1 MKVIKHEV
9 NIDVP
14 KLISEEMGWLSG
26 FYSEAKELHEDA
38 HKHFQFHINQQH
50 AMPFYVF
57 NKETA
62 DHILDVGYRA
72 YKVMVKAVAHA
83 FENRNDL
90 LRFFDCSML
99 RTPGGQAFIEYAN
112 WTFNQRNSIGM
123 SLYSR
128 FDMAVNPVTN
138 KVTGIYELNG
148 DTPTMLFESTVL
160 QSELLKQHYD
170 IEQQANEWWF
180 DVEESLGSRRFERSN
195 RIGVVFD
202 PSYVD
207 DSATCELVAAALEQH
222 CDNVMMVGL
231 KDLKYEMLRPNQ
243 PYEAYDLVLDGMF
256 VLVPWETMVTEHP
269 KAMFDWERWCTNVAV
284 WEPAWKWFMSNKGI
298 FALIDHLGRTG
309 QLDLEGLPFLKT
321 DLDEQALEGYAYV
334 EKPKVGRMSQN
345 ITVYSKC
352 ERVLAQTDGDYGGDD
367 MVYQEYAEPGRLNGD
382 RNFIVGV
389 WMAGAVNPPTGHW
402 AKASGICIR
411 EFATGVNG
419 MDDEQFIPHVIID

>member
-1 MKVIKHEV
+1 MKLVKHAV

-14 KLISEEMGWLSG
+14 GIIAEEMPWLSS
-26 FYSEAKELHEDA
+26 FYSDDGALQEDA
-38 HKHFQFHINQQH
+38 YKHFQFHIDQQH

-62 DHILDVGYRA
+62 DHILDVAARA
-72 YKVMVKAVAHA
+72 YRVMVKAVAHA
-83 FENRNDL
+83 FTHRDDL
-90 LRFFDCSML
+90 LRYFDCAML
-99 RTPGGQAFIEYAN
+99 RTAEGKAFIEYAN
-112 WTFNQRNSIGM
+112 WTFNQRNALGM

-128 FDMAVNPVTN
+128 FDMAVNPHTN
-138 KVTGIYELNG
+138 KVSGIYELNG

-180 DVEESLGSRRFERSN
+180 DVEESLGSRKFDRSN

-202 PSYVD
+202 SSYVD

-222 CDNVMMVGL
+222 SDNVTMIGI
-231 KDLKYEMLRPNQ
+231 KDLGYESLRPTQ
-243 PYEAYDLVLDGMF
+243 PYEAYGLTLDGMF
-256 VLVPWETMVTEHP
+256 VLVPWETMVLEHP
-269 KAMFDWERWCTNVAV
+269 QAMFDWERWCTNVAV

-298 FALIDHLGRTG
+298 FALIDHLGRIG

-334 EKPKVGRMSQN
+334 EKPKVGRMAQN
-345 ITVYSKC
+345 VTIYSKC
-352 ERVLAQTDGDYGGDD
+352 ERVLARTDGDYGDD
-367 MVYQEYAEPGRLNGD
+367 EMVYQEYAEPGRLNGD

-389 WMAGAVNPPTGHW
+389 WMAGAVHPAAGHT

-411 EFATGVNG
+411 EFATDVNG
-419 MDDEQFIPHVIID
+419 LDDEQFIPHVIID